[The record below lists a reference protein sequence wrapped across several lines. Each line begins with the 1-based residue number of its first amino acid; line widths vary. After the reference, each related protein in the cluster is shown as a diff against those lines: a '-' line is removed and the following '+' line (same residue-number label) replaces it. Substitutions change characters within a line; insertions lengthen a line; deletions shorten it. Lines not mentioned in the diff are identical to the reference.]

1 MKVVLDVSAIE
12 LAVFAIGGAILLC
25 QSWEIQKH
33 TGYFFGIVCRIVGLV
48 LCLLAI
54 AGGWQ
59 NYKNSII
66 DIITGVVTVLI
77 GIILGLLI
85 LGLIIFIITKLNK

>member
-12 LAVFAIGGAILLC
+12 LVVFAIGGAILLC

-33 TGYFFGIVCRIVGLV
+33 TGYFFGIICRIVGLV
-48 LCLLAI
+48 LCLIAI

-66 DIITGVVTVLI
+66 DIVVGVSAVLI

-85 LGLIIFIITKLNK
+85 LGLIIFIIAKLKK

>member
-12 LAVFAIGGAILLC
+12 LALFAIGGAILLC

-33 TGYFFGIVCRIVGLV
+33 TGHFFGIVCRIVGLV
-48 LCLLAI
+48 LCSIAI

-59 NYKNSII
+59 NYKESIV
-66 DIITGVVTVLI
+66 DIAIGVGAVLI
-77 GIILGLLI
+77 ATILGLLI
-85 LGLIIFIITKLNK
+85 LGLIIFIITTLKK

>member
-12 LAVFAIGGAILLC
+12 LALFAIGGAILLC

-33 TGYFFGIVCRIVGLV
+33 TGHFFGIVCRIVGLV
-48 LCLLAI
+48 LCLIAI

-59 NYKNSII
+59 NYRDTII
-66 DIITGVVTVLI
+66 DIVAGVGVVLI
-77 GIILGLLI
+77 GTILGLLI
-85 LGLIIFIITKLNK
+85 LILVIFIITKLKK